1 MFHPAVGPAQKGKE
15 LVQGGELAVDGDW
28 LLAGALQVV
37 LPLDDLF
44 LADGLPGQPG
54 GEVRYVVQVL
64 ADSGR
69 LAFVFPQV
77 PVESSDL
84 LCGDLD
90 IDISLPTDKI
100 VPLFYR
106 VGRNNATQHRLY
118 DILRQFVFCSYPH
131 ENPQRPLNPPSPRSE
146 KPKSA

>member
-1 MFHPAVGPAQKGKE
+1 M
-15 LVQGGELAVDGDW
+15 
-28 LLAGALQVV
+28 
-37 LPLDDLF
+37 DDTL
-44 LADGLPGQPG
+44 LADGFSGQPG

-106 VGRNNATQHRLY
+106 AGRDVVNLGSVCCTN
-118 DILRQFVFCSYPH
+118 
-131 ENPQRPLNPPSPRSE
+131 
-146 KPKSA
+146 